1 MGRTNVALPKE
12 YFLEV
17 VLIIILKFSFEECFR
32 YFMPEYKKNHT
43 IPRFML
49 EYWIDVNTEHK
60 GVHVYD
66 VNSQRYYISTSQG
79 RKAFSF
85 AIINNLYIHDSYNKR
100 AVGLEKWFSQQEQAL
115 STLISQA
122 HKRQTIQPISSMES
136 TKLLMA
142 LTGLEYRSNYVLK
155 KLLEAIENN
164 EIDREKISANPERPS
179 KQLLLENI
187 VHLVTEQHL
196 KFIPTEMFIAFAPE
210 NCNFLLSDRPFINYE
225 ELEYRFVVL
234 TNKIVLGYRR
244 STQDTIDYIDLR
256 KDFFELI
263 NEKIAFNAREW
274 LIACSEKEL
283 KKYSTV
289 FNTKDWEQ
297 SVKEDKVIFKPIKFL
312 CGGWTIDR

>member
-1 MGRTNVALPKE
+1 
-12 YFLEV
+12 
-17 VLIIILKFSFEECFR
+17 
-32 YFMPEYKKNHT
+32 MPEYKRNHT

-79 RKAFSF
+79 GKAFSF
-85 AIINNLYIHDSYNKR
+85 AIINDLYIHEAYNKR

-115 STLISQA
+115 STLISQV
-122 HKRQTIQPISSMES
+122 HTRQTIKPISSIES

-155 KLLEAIENN
+155 KMFEAIENN
-164 EIDREKISANPERPS
+164 DIEREKISANPERPS

-196 KFIPTEMFIAFAPE
+196 EFIPTEMFFAFAPE
-210 NCNFLLSDRPFINYE
+210 NCNFLLCDRPFINYKE
-225 ELEYRFVVL
+225 FEYRFVVL
-234 TNKIVLGYRR
+234 TNKIILGYRH
-244 STQDTIDYIDLR
+244 STKDTIDYMDLG

-263 NEKIAFNAREW
+263 NEKIALNAREW
-274 LIACSEKEL
+274 LVACNEEEL
-283 KKYSTV
+283 KKYSAV
-289 FNTKDWEQ
+289 FHSKEWEQ
-297 SVKEDKVIFKPIKFL
+297 SVNEDKVIFKPIKFL
-312 CGGWTIDR
+312 SSGWTIDR